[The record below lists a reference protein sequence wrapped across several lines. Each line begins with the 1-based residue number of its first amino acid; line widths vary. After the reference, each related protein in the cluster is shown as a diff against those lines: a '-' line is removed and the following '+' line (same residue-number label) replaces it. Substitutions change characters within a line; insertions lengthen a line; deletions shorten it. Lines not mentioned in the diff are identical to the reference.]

1 MLTLHKVDYKTI
13 KPDDLNDTISIVAKL
28 KAFVIYESE
37 DLNKKVI
44 DAIKVKFKF
53 LQRIIMD

>member
-44 DAIKVKFKF
+44 DAIKVKLNSYKG
-53 LQRIIMD
+53 